1 VTERLTDRLTRLWRK
16 TVRSLRNYSL

>member
-16 TVRSLRNYSL
+16 TDRSLWN